1 MSDSPA
7 SIPDGFARHDRKS
20 PVTDAWEP
28 LYSSRATGV
37 VRMGFV
43 LDRQHTNSRGLL
55 HGGVIASLADN
66 AMGLSL
72 SMAILAEAGAA
83 PPQGLVTTS
92 LSVDFLGASE
102 LGQWIEV
109 VPRVVWVGGSSGVVE
124 AMVTANGAPI
134 ARANASF
141 RVKR

>member
-1 MSDSPA
+1 MAEIPA
-7 SIPDGFARHDRKS
+7 GFARHDRKS

-28 LYSSRATGV
+28 LYSSRDTGV

-43 LDRQHTNSRGLL
+43 LATNHTNSRGLL

-72 SMAILAEAGAA
+72 GMAIAAETGTA
-83 PPQGLVTTS
+83 PVGGLVTTS
-92 LSVDFLGASE
+92 LSVDFLGGSE
-102 LGQWIEV
+102 QGQWIEI

-141 RVKR
+141 RVRR